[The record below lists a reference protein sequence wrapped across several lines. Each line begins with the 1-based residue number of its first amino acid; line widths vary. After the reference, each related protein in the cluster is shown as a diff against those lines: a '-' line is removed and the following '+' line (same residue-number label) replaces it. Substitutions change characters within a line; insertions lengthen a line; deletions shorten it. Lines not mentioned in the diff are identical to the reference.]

1 MPREFTP
8 VVYMITDKPHGR
20 LYIGSTTDL
29 IRRIWQ
35 HKTGAVAGFSKRY
48 GLKRLV
54 WYELHETMEEAAL
67 RERRMKKWNRA
78 WKVARIE
85 EMNPSW
91 RDLYEDLA

>member
-8 VVYMITDKPHGR
+8 VVYMITNKPGGR
-20 LYIGSTTDL
+20 LYIGTTTDL
-29 IRRIWQ
+29 VRRIWA
-35 HKTGAVAGFSKRY
+35 HRTGAMPGYSSRH

-54 WYELHETMEEAAL
+54 WYELHGTMEEAAL

-85 EMNPSW
+85 ELNPTW
-91 RDLYEDLA
+91 RDLYEELA